1 MCADEIMISVPFS
14 YLDVLLDTQ
23 SRVSL
28 LKELYSRYGV
38 DGVPKAEIALVLG
51 FDPPQPQEV
60 KNEG

>member
-1 MCADEIMISVPFS
+1 MISVPFS